1 MRDNPFKY
9 IDKPLRP
16 VPEELKSKVMND
28 IAVAKLIME
37 LARLFSFD
45 MARVIELTM
54 QARNKTNNKN
64 KDNGASN

>member
-28 IAVAKLIME
+28 IAIAKLIME

-45 MARVIELTM
+45 IARVIELTI
-54 QARNKTNNKN
+54 AERDKTNNKN
-64 KDNGASN
+64 KDNGTS